1 MPLAPEPDDHPHIHP
16 AVPAAPRRE
25 IAGDLE
31 LVRSVLD
38 GSEEGWRRFLE
49 RYSGLIEAM
58 IRRYLGA
65 HDRDE
70 IRSVYAEVLES
81 LYFRKLAQFEGR
93 SALSTWLTLVTRNHV
108 LDHLRQRFGR
118 RHPPRALQRLA
129 KDDRE
134 IFRLYYVEGWSFA
147 DVLQHMHSAA
157 PAWNETRL
165 LAALRRIET
174 QIGDRWL
181 RRLAYDLHAQ
191 SIGAA
196 SGRLVAYLD
205 HVRDEFKRN
214 EGAHSPDYHLME
226 REAQAVIERLQSVLA
241 TLPEDERRILS
252 LRFERGWS
260 ARRIADELGLS
271 GPRGAYTLLDRI
283 VRGLRRRLGNRS

>member
-1 MPLAPEPDDHPHIHP
+1 MPLSPDPDEP
-16 AVPAAPRRE
+16 PRVRSTGPRPPRKE

-31 LVRSVLD
+31 LVREVLA
-38 GSEEGWRRFLE
+38 GSEESWRRFLE
-49 RYSGLIEAM
+49 RYSGLIEAV
-58 IRRYLGA
+58 IRRYVGA

-70 IRSVYAEVLES
+70 VRAVFTDVLEA
-81 LYFRKLAQFEGR
+81 LYFRKLATFEGR

-108 LDHLRQRFGR
+108 LDHLRRRFGR
-118 RHPPRALQRLA
+118 RHPPRALARLTR
-129 KDDRE
+129 DDRE
-134 IFRLYYVEGWSFA
+134 IFRLYYVEGWGFS
-147 DVLQHMHSAA
+147 DLLQHLHSAQ

-165 LAALRRIET
+165 LAALRRIEIR
-174 QIGDRWL
+174 IGDRWL

-205 HVRDEFKRN
+205 HVRDEFQLN
-214 EGAHSPDYHLME
+214 QGAHSPDFHLME
-226 REAQAVIERLQSVLA
+226 REAQAVIERLTSLLA
-241 TLPEDERRILS
+241 ALPEDERRILS

-260 ARRIADELGLS
+260 ARRIADELGLP

-283 VRGLRRRLGNRS
+283 VRSLRRRMGERA